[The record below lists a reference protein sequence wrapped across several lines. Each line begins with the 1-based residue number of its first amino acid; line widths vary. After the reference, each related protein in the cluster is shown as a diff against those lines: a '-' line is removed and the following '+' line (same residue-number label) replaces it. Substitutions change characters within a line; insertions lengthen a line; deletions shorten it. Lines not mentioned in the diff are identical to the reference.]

1 VTGRLSIPCV
11 EQGELQHSLFRS
23 CRIAGPR
30 SAVIQSRPV
39 GRSACSIRALVSAV
53 ADQDHVAQ
61 PEALL
66 QLGDLGRDGAGSAV
80 LPSDTST
87 ATRQPS
93 DAHSR
98 PISRGGRHRRR
109 GFSRGEPADSSVP
122 RGRST

>member
-1 VTGRLSIPCV
+1 VTGRLTIPCV

-23 CRIAGPR
+23 GRIAGPR

-39 GRSACSIRALVSAV
+39 GRSACSVRALVSAV

-61 PEALL
+61 PKRCFSLVIWAATVP
-66 QLGDLGRDGAGSAV
+66 DRR

-98 PISRGGRHRRR
+98 PISRGDRHRRR
-109 GFSRGEPADSSVP
+109 GFSRGEPADGSVP